1 VYDHGTQHIASGPIC
16 LRGKPGY
23 TLDFLNSPI
32 QAVLAMLQWLVFR
45 KGPMTSLA
53 APGAAFIRVD
63 DEK

>member
-1 VYDHGTQHIASGPIC
+1 M
-16 LRGKPGY
+16 RGKPGY
-23 TLDFLNSPI
+23 TLDFLNSPT
-32 QAVLAMLQWLVFR
+32 QAVLAMLQWLVFG